1 MKEFELFLG
10 CLGNGTTVCNKAVE
24 ENGDYKIIAHI
35 SNGGNITYRADNS
48 SIPSEAIDKI
58 EQIAERDKQNF
69 RTQFERLPPIIQVS
83 RIYDAVPTSKFLE
96 FITDKRPFEERLSY
110 MRDYYY
116 SII

>member
-1 MKEFELFLG
+1 MKKFELFFG

-35 SNGGNITYRADNS
+35 SNGGNITYRGDKS
-48 SIPSEAIDKI
+48 SIPVEALDKI
-58 EQIAERDKQNF
+58 EQVAERDKQKF
-69 RTQFERLPPIIQVS
+69 RNSFERLAPFIQLS
-83 RIYDAVPTSKFLE
+83 YIYEAVPASKFLE
-96 FITDKRPFEERLSY
+96 FIADKRPLEERLPY